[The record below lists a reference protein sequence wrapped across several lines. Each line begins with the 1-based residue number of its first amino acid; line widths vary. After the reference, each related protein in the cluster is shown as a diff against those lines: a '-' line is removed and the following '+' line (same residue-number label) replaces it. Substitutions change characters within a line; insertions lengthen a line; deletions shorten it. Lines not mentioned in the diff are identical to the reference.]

1 MLHRFDF
8 KFPDGE
14 DGRNPYAGVIMVT
27 GKLFGT
33 TSGGGINNVGIV
45 FEITPP
51 GPDSRSGAN

>member
-1 MLHRFDF
+1 
-8 KFPDGE
+8 
-14 DGRNPYAGVIMVT
+14 MVT